1 MQKNLTSGSV
11 FKNIIYFSIPYLL
24 SYFLQTLYGMA
35 DLYVT
40 GQFNNADVIT
50 AVSVGSQVMHMITVI
65 LVGLAMGTTV
75 NISQAV
81 GGKNSEGVSKTIG
94 NTISLFSIIAVVA
107 TCFLLLLTNPIVTL
121 MSTPVESIESTKQYL
136 MICFLGILFITA
148 YNVLSSI
155 FRGMGD
161 SKSPMYFIGIAC
173 VINIVLDYILI
184 GPFQMGAVGAAL
196 GTVISQTLSVLF
208 ALVSIRKKKMGIS
221 ISRNHLRLHEKSIRN
236 ILQIGVPVALQDGFI
251 QISFLLITIIANG
264 RGVEIA
270 AAVGIVEK
278 IICFLFLIP
287 SSMLSTVSA
296 IAAQNNGAGYHD
308 RARKTLR
315 YGIIIC
321 IVFGLIATIVC
332 QFISVSFVGL
342 FSDEKAVMVFG
353 GQYLRS
359 YVTDCMLA
367 GIHFCFS
374 GYFCA
379 YNHSGFSF
387 LHNVVS
393 IVFVRV
399 PGAYLASVWYP
410 ENLFP
415 MGLAAPMGSLLSS
428 LLCILLYHWL
438 KKTIVSS
445 KMS

>member
-40 GQFNNADVIT
+40 GQFNDADVIT

-136 MICFLGILFITA
+136 MICFLGIPFITA

-251 QISFLLITIIANG
+251 QISFLIITIIANG

-321 IVFGLIATIVC
+321 IVFGLLATIVC
-332 QFISVSFVGL
+332 QFISESFVGL

-399 PGAYLASVWYP
+399 PGAYLASIWYP

-428 LLCILLYHWL
+428 LLCILLYQWL
-438 KKTIVSS
+438 KRQLSS